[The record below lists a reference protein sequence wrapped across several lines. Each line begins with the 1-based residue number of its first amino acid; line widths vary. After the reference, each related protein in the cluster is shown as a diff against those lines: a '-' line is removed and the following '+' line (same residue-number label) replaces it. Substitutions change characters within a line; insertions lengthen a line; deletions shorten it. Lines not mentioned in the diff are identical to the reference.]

1 MNRLFACSALAATV
15 LAAGVASEANAA
27 LETTAPGQIYII
39 KVTLSNSA
47 IVIAPDRYSVG
58 KNPQYPRGGTV
69 QYAVRNKGTRT
80 YVFKVAGHMTQPIP
94 AGHSTFI
101 QIHWNYRGQYLYELL
116 YKGKPAGPK
125 GYVTVF

>member
-1 MNRLFACSALAATV
+1 VSRSLAAVAALLLAAALAAHAS
-15 LAAGVASEANAA
+15 AAPQ
-27 LETTAPGQIYII
+27 TTAPGQIYII

-47 IVIAPDRYSVG
+47 IVIARDRYSVG

-116 YKGKPAGPK
+116 YKGKPVGPK

>member
-1 MNRLFACSALAATV
+1 VSRSLAAVAALLLTAALAAHAS
-15 LAAGVASEANAA
+15 AAPQ
-27 LETTAPGQIYII
+27 TTAPGQIYII

-47 IVIAPDRYSVG
+47 IVIARDRYSVG

>member
-1 MNRLFACSALAATV
+1 MSRSLAAVAALLLTAALAAHAS
-15 LAAGVASEANAA
+15 AAPQ
-27 LETTAPGQIYII
+27 TTAPGQIYII

-47 IVIAPDRYSVG
+47 IVIARDRYSVG